1 MESQYRRRNII
12 MLRAFNFI
20 ITSLI
25 AASVAGCGGNASWIG
40 VFSSTSVTNNN
51 TSGRTESQLVDT
63 PTNVPHP
70 PVLYDLPN
78 SEPAAQNIATSL
90 SATPIWMRPF
100 LDALSQTKNI
110 ERGRALFTGACRNCH
125 RLGTDGHHVGPHLAK
140 AYLKSDRELLYD
152 ILDPGRKIAP
162 EYQTSVVVT
171 LDGFTTSG
179 IREPDSH
186 MNIVLRRENGLK
198 QIILHTDIDVVRQ
211 SDVSLMPSNLRDQ
224 LTPDDVADL
233 IAYVRH
239 CGAAHTNQTANQ

>member
-1 MESQYRRRNII
+1 

-25 AASVAGCGGNASWIG
+25 AASLAGCGGNASWIG
-40 VFSSTSVTNNN
+40 VFSSASVTSNN
-51 TSGRTESQLVDT
+51 TSGRTEAQLADT
-63 PTNVPHP
+63 PASAPHP
-70 PVLYDLPN
+70 MRCNITTPVLYTLPN
-78 SEPAAQNIATSL
+78 SEPAAQKITTSL
-90 SATPIWMRPF
+90 SATPIWIRPF
-100 LDALSQTKNI
+100 LDALSQTKNL
-110 ERGRALFTGACRNCH
+110 EHGRALFTGACRNCH
-125 RLGTDGHHVGPHLAK
+125 RLGTDGHNVGPNLAK
-140 AYLKSDRELLYD
+140 AYLKSDIELLYD

-198 QIILHTDIDVVRQ
+198 QIILHNDIDVIRQ

-224 LTPDDVADL
+224 LSPVDVADL